1 MQDDTKLAH
10 LGRHPERHSG
20 AINTPVYH
28 VSTVRYPT
36 VGAMRDAIKNRW
48 NTLFYGRHGSPTT
61 FDFEAAVAEME
72 GGFKGVIT
80 PSGVSAV
87 TTALSAFAKN
97 GDHVLVT
104 DNAYDPTR
112 HFCDQVLRRNGVDVS
127 YFDPLI
133 GGDIGRLMQPNTSAV
148 MLESPGSLT
157 FEMQDIPAIAAVA
170 HDGGAVVIND
180 NTWGTPLFFKS
191 FEHGVDV
198 SVHSVSKYIGGHSDL
213 MLGIA
218 VTTEATYL
226 PVKRTAALYGVCAG
240 PDDAYLAL
248 RGLRTL
254 GARLRQHRESARIVG
269 DWLETRPEVSRL
281 LDPTREGDPGHE
293 IWRRDFTG
301 GASLFSMVLDRPYGD
316 DAVAAMLDDL
326 RVFAMGFSW
335 GGYESLILP
344 VDPRPDR
351 TATTWTAEGPVIRLY
366 IGLEDPQDLIADLE
380 AGFERLTAAAG
391 G

>member
-10 LGRHPERHSG
+10 NGRHPELHSG

-36 VGAMRDAIKNRW
+36 VAAMRDAIKNRW
-48 NTLFYGRHGSPTT
+48 NTLFYGRHGTPTT
-61 FDFEAAVAEME
+61 FDFEAAIADLE

-80 PSGVSAV
+80 PSGVSAIA
-87 TTALSAFAKN
+87 TALSAFAKN

-112 HFCDQVLRRNGVDVS
+112 HFCDQVLRANGVEVT
-127 YFDPLI
+127 YFDPTI
-133 GGDIGRLMQPNTSAV
+133 GGDIGRLLQANTSAV

-170 HDGGAVVIND
+170 HDAGAVVIND

-198 SVHSVSKYIGGHSDL
+198 SVHSVSKYIGGHSDI

-226 PVKRTAALYGVCAG
+226 PVKRTAALHGVCAG

-269 DWLETRPEVSRL
+269 DWLATRPEVSRL
-281 LDPTREGDPGHE
+281 LDPTREGDPGHA

-301 GASLFSMVLDRPYGD
+301 GASLFSMVLDRHYGG
-316 DAVAAMLDDL
+316 DAMAAMLDHMKL
-326 RVFAMGFSW
+326 FAMGFSW

-351 TATTWTAEGPVIRLY
+351 TATAWTSEGPVIRLY
-366 IGLEDPQDLIADLE
+366 IGLEDPKDLIADLE
-380 AGFERLTAAAG
+380 AGFARLTAAAEG
-391 G
+391 